1 METFLYVAI
10 SVLTCTMLGSMFIN
24 CVTPRSTVKTP
35 DIAPPAPK
43 TFGKVKPTHTPVK
56 LTIKSV
62 IRWEQLTG
70 RPFSSLDYADSGDVE
85 KLLYVSVLC
94 CTNKPCTLEAFRI
107 TLKNEKL
114 LKGFVQ
120 EIEKDGKIIAQFQQ
134 ANTTSLSGQE
144 SGEPGYFKDIVYTLI
159 QAGVNPHY
167 LMNEAELC
175 DLPELINAYERN
187 KKEQMEASRLWT
199 FLTILPHIDSKKI
212 QSAKDMYPFPWEA
225 EKDRE
230 IAEKAIQN
238 DVELFEAFMK
248 EGKNLFN

>member
-1 METFLYVAI
+1 METFLFIVLSILLFAIVANI
-10 SVLTCTMLGSMFIN
+10 SIKF
-24 CVTPRSTVKTP
+24 TPRRKDVPGIQKLQTKKVKT
-35 DIAPPAPK
+35 A
-43 TFGKVKPTHTPVK
+43 PVK

-70 RPFSSLDYADSGDVE
+70 RPFPSLNYADSGDVE
-85 KLLYVSVLC
+85 RLLYVTVLC
-94 CTNKPCTLEAFRI
+94 STNKPCTLETFR
-107 TLKNEKL
+107 TALKNERL
-114 LKGFVQ
+114 LKGFVR
-120 EIEKDGKIIAQFQQ
+120 EIEKNGKIAAQFQQ
-134 ANTTSLSGQE
+134 AHTGSLSGE
-144 SGEPGYFKDIVYTLI
+144 KSGEPGYFKDIVYTLI

-167 LMNEAELC
+167 LMNEVELC
-175 DLPELINAYERN
+175 DLPELISAYERD

-225 EKDRE
+225 EKERE

-238 DVELFEAFMK
+238 DTELFEAFMK